1 LLASGLRE
9 RVNIIVMGVGR
20 EHRELIQKGEAFQP
34 STCITRDKRR
44 SDDRTAGAAF
54 DRYKATYAERSRWI
68 NLTCSLISRGL
79 QRAAPEAIMR
89 HYR

>member
-44 SDDRTAGAAF
+44 TVYPSSALR
-54 DRYKATYAERSRWI
+54 
-68 NLTCSLISRGL
+68 
-79 QRAAPEAIMR
+79 
-89 HYR
+89 